1 MLVTF
6 GSEGALVVAN
16 GKAERVHVHPVLDV
30 DPTGS
35 GDAFAAG
42 YLAARSVGVA
52 PLAAARQA
60 TAVVGTL
67 LAARRQ

>member
-1 MLVTF
+1 
-6 GSEGALVVAN
+6 
-16 GKAERVHVHPVLDV
+16 VHPVLDV